1 MLYRSL
7 AEVYGSI
14 ESTGARLAVTAE
26 LAALFRHTPA
36 RVIARVVY
44 LMQGKLRPDWEAV
57 ELGLGERLAAR
68 AVADAVETSL
78 DTIASESR
86 RQGDLGSAA
95 ETLMRNH
102 PALPPPLSVEEVY
115 ATFDRIARLRGEGS
129 QSRKVDLLR
138 ELLGRATPLE
148 ARYLVRTVT
157 GRLRIGMGDA
167 TVLEGLVR
175 AFGARREDVERAYN
189 LTADLAAAAIALA
202 EHGPRALVKIRAT
215 VDSPIRPMLAER
227 LYDVEEILAKLGS
240 RCVAEYKYDGERL
253 QIHRRGKHVELISR
267 RLERVTEQYP
277 DVVEAVRRSLRGRQV
292 IVEGEV
298 VAVDRK
304 TGRLLPFQRLMPRR
318 RKHGLADAVKRIPTV
333 LFLFDALLLDGK
345 DLTASPLRARHALLE
360 RLLISSDGI
369 RLVTSRPVTSPR
381 ALEAFFLQ
389 ALRAGC
395 EGLVCKDSEGRY
407 QAGAR
412 GWLWIKLKREYREEL
427 KEPLDLVVVGAFHGK
442 GRRAG
447 TYGALLLASYDPEE
461 DVFRTVCK
469 CGTGFSDKELAE
481 LPHRMRPHERAG
493 PDPRV
498 ESCWK
503 ADVWFDPKVV
513 LEVVG
518 GELTISPTHTA
529 GRTELPEGSGLAL
542 RFPRFT
548 GRWRPDKGPQEAT
561 TETEIVQ
568 MYRRAM
574 ESRRR
579 PFRRHAT

>member
-1 MLYRSL
+1 
-7 AEVYGSI
+7 
-14 ESTGARLAVTAE
+14 
-26 LAALFRHTPA
+26 
-36 RVIARVVY
+36 
-44 LMQGKLRPDWEAV
+44 
-57 ELGLGERLAAR
+57 
-68 AVADAVETSL
+68 
-78 DTIASESR
+78 ASS
-86 RQGDLGSAA
+86 
-95 ETLMRNH
+95 
-102 PALPPPLSVEEVY
+102 
-115 ATFDRIARLRGEGS
+115 
-129 QSRKVDLLR
+129 
-138 ELLGRATPLE
+138 LE

-175 AFGARREDVERAYN
+175 AFGARREEVERAYN
-189 LTADLAAAAIALA
+189 LTADLAAAATALA
-202 EHGPRALVKIRAT
+202 EHGPLALRRVRAT
-215 VDSPIRPMLAER
+215 VNSPIRPMLAER
-227 LYDVEEILAKLGS
+227 LYGVEEILARLGT
-240 RCVAEYKYDGERL
+240 RCLAEYKYDGERL
-253 QIHRRGKHVELISR
+253 QIHRWGDHVELISR

-277 DVVEAVRRSLRGRQV
+277 DVVDAVRHSLRGRQL

-298 VAVDRK
+298 VAVDRT

-318 RKHGLADAVKRIPTV
+318 RKHGVAEAVKLIPTV
-333 LFLFDALLLDGK
+333 LFLFDALLVDGK
-345 DLTASPLRARHALLE
+345 DLTASPLRVRRAFLE
-360 RLLISSDGI
+360 RLLVSSDGI
-369 RLVTSRPVTSPR
+369 RLTTSRQATSPR
-381 ALEAFFLQ
+381 TLEAFFRE

-447 TYGALLLASYDPEE
+447 TYGSLLLASYDERQ

-469 CGTGFSDKELAE
+469 CGTGFSDRELAD

-498 ESCWK
+498 ESRSK
-503 ADVWFDPKVV
+503 PDVWFDPKVV

-529 GRTELPEGSGLAL
+529 GRAELPDGSGLAL

-568 MYRRAM
+568 MFRRTI
-574 ESRRR
+574 ESR
-579 PFRRHAT
+579 PGPSRRHGT

>member
-1 MLYRSL
+1 MVYRSL

-14 ESTGARLAVTAE
+14 ESTSSRLEVTAALARL
-26 LAALFRHTPA
+26 LRSTPA
-36 RVIARVVY
+36 PVIARIVY

-57 ELGLGERLAAR
+57 ELGLGEKLAAR
-68 AVADAVETSL
+68 AVADVVKTPLAVV
-78 DTIASESR
+78 ASESR

-95 ETLMRNH
+95 ETLMHH
-102 PALPPPLSVEEVY
+102 PGLRPPLSVEEVY
-115 ATFDRIARLRGEGS
+115 ATFDRIARLGGEGS

-138 ELLGRATPLE
+138 DLLARASSLE

-175 AFGARREDVERAYN
+175 AFGARREEVERAYN
-189 LTADLAAAAIALA
+189 LTADLAAAATALA
-202 EHGPRALVKIRAT
+202 EHGPLALRRVRAT
-215 VDSPIRPMLAER
+215 VNSPIRPMLAER
-227 LYDVEEILAKLGS
+227 LYGVEEILARLGT
-240 RCVAEYKYDGERL
+240 RCLAEYKYDGERL
-253 QIHRRGKHVELISR
+253 QIHRWGDHVELISR

-277 DVVEAVRRSLRGRQV
+277 DVVDAVRHSLRGRQL

-298 VAVDRK
+298 VAVDRT

-318 RKHGLADAVKRIPTV
+318 RKHGVAEAVKLIPTV
-333 LFLFDALLLDGK
+333 LFLFDALLVDGK
-345 DLTASPLRARHALLE
+345 DLTASPLRVRRAFLE
-360 RLLISSDGI
+360 RLLVSSDGI
-369 RLVTSRPVTSPR
+369 RLTTSRQATSPR
-381 ALEAFFLQ
+381 TLEAFFRE

-447 TYGALLLASYDPEE
+447 TYGSLLLASYDERQ

-469 CGTGFSDKELAE
+469 CGTGFSDRELAD

-498 ESCWK
+498 ESRSK
-503 ADVWFDPKVV
+503 PDVWFDPKVV

-529 GRTELPEGSGLAL
+529 GRAELPDGSGLAL

-568 MYRRAM
+568 MFRRTI
-574 ESRRR
+574 ESR
-579 PFRRHAT
+579 PGPSRRHGT

>member
-14 ESTGARLAVTAE
+14 ESTSSRLEVTAALARLLRSA
-26 LAALFRHTPA
+26 PA
-36 RVIARVVY
+36 PVIARIVY

-57 ELGLGERLAAR
+57 ELGLGEKLAAR
-68 AVADAVETSL
+68 AVADAVKTSL
-78 DTIASESR
+78 VAVARESR

-95 ETLMRNH
+95 ETLMQH
-102 PALPPPLSVEEVY
+102 PAVRPPLSVEEVY
-115 ATFDRIARLRGEGS
+115 AAFDRIARLGGEGS

-138 ELLGRATPLE
+138 DLLGRASSLE

-157 GRLRIGMGDA
+157 GRLRIGVGDA
-167 TVLEGLVR
+167 TILEGLVR
-175 AFGARREDVERAYN
+175 AFGARREEVERAYN
-189 LTADLAAAAIALA
+189 LTADLAAAATALA
-202 EHGPRALVKIRAT
+202 EHGPLALRRVRAT
-215 VDSPIRPMLAER
+215 VNSPIRPMLAER
-227 LYDVEEILAKLGS
+227 LYGVEEILARLGT
-240 RCVAEYKYDGERL
+240 RCLAEYKYDGERL
-253 QIHRRGKHVELISR
+253 QIHRRGDHVELISR

-277 DVVEAVRRSLRGRQV
+277 DVIDAVRRSLRGREL

-298 VAVDRK
+298 VAVDRT

-318 RKHGLADAVKRIPTV
+318 RKHGVAEAVKLIPTV
-333 LFLFDALLLDGK
+333 LFLFDALLVDGK
-345 DLTASPLRARHALLE
+345 DLTASPLRVRRAFLE
-360 RLLISSDGI
+360 RLLVSSDGI
-369 RLVTSRPVTSPR
+369 RLTTSRRATSPR
-381 ALEAFFLQ
+381 TLEAFFHE

-427 KEPLDLVVVGAFHGK
+427 KEPLDLVVVGAFNGK

-447 TYGALLLASYDPEE
+447 TYGALLLASYDERQ

-469 CGTGFSDKELAE
+469 CGTGFSDQELAD
-481 LPHRMRPHERAG
+481 LPRRMRRHERSR

-498 ESCWK
+498 ESRLK

-529 GRTELPEGSGLAL
+529 GRDELPDGGGLAL

-568 MYRRAM
+568 MFRRAI
-574 ESRRR
+574 ESR
-579 PFRRHAT
+579 PEPSRRHTT